1 MEQHGQSS
9 PIGRLTYA
17 RKLIST
23 ALAYTQ
29 HGYFLFIVVV
39 VADLKEKRC
48 FFILIMCC
56 ASILNG

>member
-17 RKLIST
+17 RKLIYA

-29 HGYFLFIVVV
+29 RGYFLFIVVV

-48 FFILIMCC
+48 FFILIMCS